1 MIFDAKPRSRTA
13 PKSRRESDY
22 TFYDSSARPEF
33 QVYRDLLNT
42 WVAELPE
49 ADRSELITRFKK
61 NDSLGYQATLAELV
75 IHAAL
80 KRRGYSIELHPLT
93 GHATRRLDY
102 CVRDT
107 AGAIASY
114 VEVTSF
120 GPAALTQRGPQA
132 PQEEDRRQPQAD
144 IDNSRRDR
152 YRKAKTPFP
161 PFNRRAASCGRQT
174 PPKRPHRAR
183 SGRAGRAQVHD
194 IEFRLDRCRPPC
206 AHGGTFKPDR
216 FDSGVLL
223 RMQPPRPQRAWR
235 TKRKAPP
242 GGPGGASG
250 ASAYSPFFLRLRDQI
265 RVNPSPSSSS
275 NRLAKIGAL
284 KLGSSSLSE
293 R

>member
-132 PQEEDRRQPQAD
+132 PQDEDRVRPQAD
-144 IDNSRRDR
+144 TLSARDR
-152 YRKAKTPFP
+152 HRMAKTPLP
-161 PFNRRAASCGRQT
+161 HSTEGRLREARNPTTGRVEPGRRSRRAQIATSRQ
-174 PPKRPHRAR
+174 A
-183 SGRAGRAQVHD
+183 
-194 IEFRLDRCRPPC
+194 E
-206 AHGGTFKPDR
+206 
-216 FDSGVLL
+216 
-223 RMQPPRPQRAWR
+223 W
-235 TKRKAPP
+235 KAMAP
-242 GGPGGASG
+242 GA
-250 ASAYSPFFLRLRDQI
+250 
-265 RVNPSPSSSS
+265 
-275 NRLAKIGAL
+275 
-284 KLGSSSLSE
+284 
-293 R
+293 